1 MWLLPLCCLHHLWH
15 DRRGSHL
22 WQGMGYSESEVETF
36 VVALQLETFAAALEL
51 ETNVAP
57 LELET
62 NVAPLEL
69 ETETDVSY
77 EILKQVQYSAD

>member
-1 MWLLPLCCLHHLWH
+1 
-15 DRRGSHL
+15 
-22 WQGMGYSESEVETF
+22 

-51 ETNVAP
+51 ETNAAP

-62 NVAPLEL
+62 NAAPLEL